1 MVHPTGKVSEEV
13 NRNCHPRNTMVQLLT
28 LYAESHTTHRVTDTD
43 GQMTL
48 WCKQPCST
56 MLKWLMSTFA
66 MHSRQLHTGAF
77 HNDTISYRPNNG
89 YPKPGKRAFVP
100 ALKKSKNW

>member
-48 WCKQPCST
+48 
-56 MLKWLMSTFA
+56 
-66 MHSRQLHTGAF
+66 
-77 HNDTISYRPNNG
+77 
-89 YPKPGKRAFVP
+89 
-100 ALKKSKNW
+100 